1 MLQEEYQLV
10 NSNSGTN
17 SGVIASEING
27 AININVG
34 DNIKKLPSIMP
45 KFIEILAELVDED
58 EDHLILKDKKNIYD
72 IYDIDGKVNYNN
84 LFRYKD
90 IVDDYG
96 EYYHVCNT
104 ALDNVNLA
112 YRSGKKKIL
121 RDISE
126 MYKCEKRALLEGC
139 NKREDIQGIIKENS
153 DSIIDNIR
161 KELIEKIR
169 ISYNE
174 ENLLEEDLNYCASIF
189 VCYCFV
195 ECKILERPPIGYER
209 NSV

>member
-1 MLQEEYQLV
+1 
-10 NSNSGTN
+10 
-17 SGVIASEING
+17 
-27 AININVG
+27 
-34 DNIKKLPSIMP
+34 MP

-58 EDHLILKDKKNIYD
+58 EEHIIFKDKKNIYD
-72 IYDIDGKVNYNN
+72 IYDIDGKVSYNN
-84 LFRYKD
+84 LFKYRD

-96 EYYHVCNT
+96 EYYYVCNT

-112 YRSGKKKIL
+112 YKSGKKKIL

-126 MYKCEKRALLEGC
+126 MYKFEKRKLLEGC
-139 NKREDIQGIIKENS
+139 DKRENIQDIIKENS
-153 DSIIDNIR
+153 DSIIDNI
-161 KELIEKIR
+161 KKALIEKIR

-195 ECKILERPPIGYER
+195 ECKILEKPPIEYER